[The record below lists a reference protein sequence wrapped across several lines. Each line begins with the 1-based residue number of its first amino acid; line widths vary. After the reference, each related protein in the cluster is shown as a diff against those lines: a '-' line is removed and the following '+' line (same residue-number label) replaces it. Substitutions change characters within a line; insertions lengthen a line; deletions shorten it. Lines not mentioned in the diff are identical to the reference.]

1 MTRQQETTN
10 CCCFVGEPSHRV
22 DDLFLLSCASVAAY
36 PGPETFANARAH
48 AVPHRASRTMDEVR
62 SYVYLDLPSV

>member
-36 PGPETFANARAH
+36 QVLRHSPTLARTLSH
-48 AVPHRASRTMDEVR
+48 TEPRGTMDEVR